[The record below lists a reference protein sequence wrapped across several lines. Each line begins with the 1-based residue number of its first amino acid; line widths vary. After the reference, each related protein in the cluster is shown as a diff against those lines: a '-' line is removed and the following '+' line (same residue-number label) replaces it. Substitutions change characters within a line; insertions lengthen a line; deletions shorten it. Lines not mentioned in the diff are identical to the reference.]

1 VAASIFGSD
10 GSSRIVKEIQM
21 SKQRALRTASAV
33 AAIGVIAA
41 VGAAGGILSTKRLE
55 ATTALTSPTA
65 ILEGRSLPGSFAPVI
80 ERVAPAVVSIRVT
93 GHGEVSGGDNGPN
106 SEIPEPFKRF
116 FGEEFGKRFGF
127 EFGRPNDALPHR
139 APKVQGMGSGF
150 FVDAEG
156 HVVTNNHVVAD
167 AERIEVV
174 LRDGETLPASLVG
187 RDPKTD
193 LALLKVKSDKALPF
207 VSFGDS
213 SEARVGDWVI
223 ALGSPFGLGHTAT
236 TGIVS
241 ARGRDIGAGPY
252 DDFLQI
258 DAAINKGNSG
268 GPAFNVRG
276 EVVGVNTAIISP
288 SGTSAGI
295 GFAIPANMAKTVVA
309 QLKANGKVERGWLG
323 VNIQRVTPD
332 IAEGLGLS
340 KPEGALVAGVTE
352 NGPAAGSGLMQ
363 GDVIVAVN
371 GERIEHMRE
380 LPRLIASIAAGSD
393 AKLTVYRNGAERS
406 VTVRIGTMPETDKIA
421 SVDTD
426 EGGKVRLGMTLAS
439 VDRDLRTRFRLPKE
453 AAGVLI
459 VDVDP
464 DGVAAEKG
472 LRPGD
477 LIRRVSGQEAK
488 QPADI
493 AKAVEKAVS
502 GNRKA
507 VLILVS
513 RSGNDLYVALPVR
526 DA

>member
-1 VAASIFGSD
+1 M
-10 GSSRIVKEIQM
+10 SR
-21 SKQRALRTASAV
+21 QRAFRTASAV

-41 VGAAGGILSTKRLE
+41 IGAAGGVLSTKRLE

-65 ILEGRSLPGSFAPVI
+65 VLDSRSLPGSFAPVI
-80 ERVAPAVVSIRVT
+80 DRIAPAVVSIRVT
-93 GHGEVSGGDNGPN
+93 GHAEISGDDDMTPN
-106 SEIPEPFKRF
+106 MEIPEPFKRF
-116 FGEEFGKRFGF
+116 FGEEFGRRF
-127 EFGRPNDALPHR
+127 EFGRPNEGRPHR

-150 FVDAEG
+150 FVDADG
-156 HVVTNNHVVAD
+156 HVVTNNHVVAGS
-167 AERIEVV
+167 EQIEVV
-174 LRDGETLPASLVG
+174 LKDGETFAATLVG

-193 LALLKVKSDKALPF
+193 LALLKVKSDKAFPF

-213 SEARVGDWVI
+213 SGAKVGDWVI
-223 ALGSPFGLGHTAT
+223 ALGNPFGLGHTAT

-268 GPAFNVRG
+268 GPAFNVQG
-276 EVVGVNTAIISP
+276 EVIGVNTAIISP

-295 GFAIPANMAKTVVA
+295 GFAIPSNMAKSVVA
-309 QLKANGKVERGWLG
+309 QLKANGKVVRGWLG

-332 IAEGLGLS
+332 IAESLGL
-340 KPEGALVAGVTE
+340 KKAEGALVAGVTE
-352 NGPAAGSGLMQ
+352 DSPAARGGLLQ

-371 GERIEHMRE
+371 GERIEQMRE
-380 LPRLIASIAAGSD
+380 LPRLIAAIPAGSD
-393 AKLTVYRNGAERS
+393 VSLTVLRNGNERGM
-406 VTVRIGTMPETDKIA
+406 TVKVGTMPETEKVA

-439 VDRDLRTRFRLPKE
+439 VDGDLRAKFNLPQG

-502 GNRKA
+502 GKRKA
-507 VLILVS
+507 VLFLVS